1 MGNKVAFCVVTW
13 NNADV
18 IATCL
23 DSLLAQQG
31 VDYDIYLIDNASTD
45 NTRAALSQY
54 PNMHVTYSDS
64 NRGFAGGNNIL
75 IKQALADPD
84 VRYVALINSDA
95 VLAPD
100 WTATLVA
107 FAENHGHVGSL
118 QGLTLDFFDNSI
130 IDSQHIYVNQYLVG
144 VQYGYSELVMPDQY
158 YPRKVF
164 GVNAAAA
171 IYTRAMIEALPDRQ
185 HGFLDERFH
194 MYYEDVDAAFRALV
208 CGWDAWFVPKAV
220 AYHMGSVSAKRRGS
234 SFSAR
239 MTARNWAA
247 MVFKNAPWPIILK
260 TAWPASRAMVSFAR
274 SMAEI
279 HGQKV
284 GLQTALALVQGVL
297 RLPIYAS
304 SRRRILAKQV
314 IDSKYLLHI
323 LNNNGILG

>member
-18 IATCL
+18 INACL

-54 PNMHVTYSDS
+54 SNTHVTYSDS

-95 VLAPD
+95 VLEPD
-100 WTATLVA
+100 WAATLVA

-118 QGLTLDFFDNSI
+118 QGLTLDFFDHSI
-130 IDSQHIYVNQYLVG
+130 IDSQHIYVNQYLLG
-144 VQYGYSELVMPDQY
+144 IQHGYSESVAPGQY

-171 IYTRAMIEALPDRQ
+171 IYTRDMIEALPDRQ
-185 HGFLDERFH
+185 HDFLDERFH
-194 MYYEDVDAAFRALV
+194 MYYEDVDVAFRALV
-208 CGWDAWFVPKAV
+208 CGWDAWFVPTAV

-247 MVFKNAPWPIILK
+247 MVFKNAPWSVIRR
-260 TAWPASRAMVSFAR
+260 TVRPASHALISFVR
-274 SMAEI
+274 NMAEI
-279 HGQKV
+279 HGPKV
-284 GLQTALALVQGVL
+284 GWQTALALVQGIL

-314 IDSKYLLHI
+314 LDSNYLLRI